1 MDVIGKTSKTYTSA
15 PRVEDKILELKKFKP
30 ANRSFWAHVPDQL
43 WEDWHWQLRNQI
55 QTQAQLR
62 KLGLQLNPEE
72 IEGIAFTTHRLK
84 FGFTPYFA
92 CLIDWDN
99 PTCPLRRQVVPL
111 KQELK
116 ISPGETL
123 DPCGEDK
130 TTPVPGLIH
139 RYPDRVLLIANTI
152 CAGYCRFCTRSRL
165 VSHNTYIWN
174 RQIFNEQIKYLQ
186 TKREIRDVL
195 ISGGDPLLLCDEKLA
210 FILESVRAIP
220 HIEIIRIGTRAPIFL
235 PQRVTDELIKTLRK
249 FHPIYISV
257 HVNHPTELTVEAHA
271 ALEKLADAGFP
282 LGSQT
287 VLLRGINDDPTVLIA
302 LFQKLLICR
311 VKPYYL
317 YQCDPIAGAGHFRV
331 PVQKGLQILK
341 SIQGFTTGYA
351 LPHYVIDAPRGG
363 GKIPLSPNYIVR
375 ITQTE
380 VILRNY
386 RGQICEYPAN

>member
-1 MDVIGKTSKTYTSA
+1 
-15 PRVEDKILELKKFKP
+15 
-30 ANRSFWAHVPDQL
+30 
-43 WEDWHWQLRNQI
+43 
-55 QTQAQLR
+55 
-62 KLGLQLNPEE
+62 
-72 IEGIAFTTHRLK
+72 
-84 FGFTPYFA
+84 
-92 CLIDWDN
+92 
-99 PTCPLRRQVVPL
+99 
-111 KQELK
+111 
-116 ISPGETL
+116 
-123 DPCGEDK
+123 
-130 TTPVPGLIH
+130 
-139 RYPDRVLLIANTI
+139 
-152 CAGYCRFCTRSRL
+152 
-165 VSHNTYIWN
+165 
-174 RQIFNEQIKYLQ
+174 
-186 TKREIRDVL
+186 VL

-257 HVNHPTELTVEAHA
+257 HVNHPTELAVEART

-287 VLLRGINDDPTVLIA
+287 VLLRGINDDPAILIA

-317 YQCDPIAGAGHFRV
+317 YQCDPITGTGHFRV

-351 LPHYVIDAPRGG
+351 LPHYVIDAPHGG

-375 ITQTE
+375 ITQTK
-380 VILRNY
+380 VIIRNY
-386 RGQICEYPAN
+386 RDQICEYPAG